1 MWLQPLGR
9 LELLGTKFT
18 PAKLE
23 GGAGHNGIVQH
34 ALSQLMSCQLHILT
48 WVSFISHEEISSST
62 FPTLLAKE
70 ETLPC
75 IFFK

>member
-9 LELLGTKFT
+9 FSIIVYIVQSSLRAHLELLDTKFT

-34 ALSQLMSCQLHILT
+34 ALSQLMSCQLHIST
-48 WVSFISHEEISSST
+48 WMSFI
-62 FPTLLAKE
+62 AAA
-70 ETLPC
+70 
-75 IFFK
+75 